1 MKIVKRDGAFEE
13 FNLSKI
19 ENAVLKAYKANNRST
34 LDIPTFLKDD
44 FVNCYTV
51 EQIQDKVVDILRH
64 KDPEIAESY
73 QTYRLE
79 HQKIRNVDKV
89 IEDFSKF
96 INKENSSVLKEAMTK
111 LFGLNIENQNA
122 NVDEYSFGGRTG
134 EMTRVITKYIA
145 LNYIISDMAR
155 SNHVNN
161 EIYIH
166 DLDSYAV
173 GSHNCLTIPF
183 SKLLK
188 EGFVTRNAS
197 VRPAKSLKAACQ
209 LIAVIFQCQSQCQFG
224 GCAAGTIDWDLIP
237 YLRMSFAKHY
247 AKGRKWFDGV
257 DQTITNPE
265 EYEIL
270 DTNIYDLNSKAYRYA
285 KEMINEELAQS
296 MESLYHNLNT
306 LQSRGGDQ
314 LPFTSIN
321 YGTCT
326 LIEGRMITRALLE
339 AIIKGVGK
347 LYETSIFPCGI
358 FQYKKGINDKP
369 GTPNYDLKILAI
381 KAMTQRIYPNWAN
394 CDWSV
399 NANCDPENPKTWMA
413 TMGK

>member
-1 MKIVKRDGAFEE
+1 MKIVKRDGSFEE
-13 FNLSKI
+13 FNLKKI
-19 ENAVLKAYKANNRST
+19 ENAIIKAYKANNKPLSA
-34 LDIPTFLKDD
+34 LPVLSQDD
-44 FVNCYTV
+44 FADCYSV
-51 EQIQDKVVDILRH
+51 EQIQDKVVYILRIVQP
-64 KDPEIAESY
+64 DIAESY
-73 QTYRLE
+73 QSYRLN
-79 HQKIRNVDKV
+79 HQKIRNVAQITK
-89 IEDFSKF
+89 DFSKF
-96 INKENSSVLKEAMTK
+96 IEKEDSVVLKEAMSK

-122 NVDEYSFGGRTG
+122 NIDENSFGGRTG
-134 EMTRVITKYIA
+134 EMTRVISKYIA
-145 LNYIISDMAR
+145 LNYIISENSR
-155 SNHVNN
+155 LNHINN

-166 DLDSYAV
+166 DLDNYAV
-173 GSHNCLTIPF
+173 GMHNCLTIPF

-188 EGFVTRNAS
+188 EGFVTRNTS

-224 GCAAGTIDWDLIP
+224 GCAAGTIDWDLVP
-237 YLRMSFAKHY
+237 YVRMSFSKY
-247 AKGRKWFDGV
+247 YIKGKKWLEHQNLIINNAENFSIEDPKV
-257 DQTITNPE
+257 
-265 EYEIL
+265 
-270 DTNIYDLNSKAYRYA
+270 YDLNSEAYSYA
-285 KEMINEELAQS
+285 KEMLIEELNQS
-296 MESLYHNLNT
+296 MESLLHNLNT
-306 LQSRGGDQ
+306 LESRSGDQ

-326 LIEGRMITRALLE
+326 LIEGRMVTKALLE
-339 AIIKGVGK
+339 NTIKGVGK

-358 FQYKKGINDKP
+358 FQYKKGINAKP